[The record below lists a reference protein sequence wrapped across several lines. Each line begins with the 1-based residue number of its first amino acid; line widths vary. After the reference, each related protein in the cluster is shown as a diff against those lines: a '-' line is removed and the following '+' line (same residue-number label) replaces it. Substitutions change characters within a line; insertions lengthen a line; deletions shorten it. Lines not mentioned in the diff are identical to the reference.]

1 MQVSQCSRELE
12 VRSSVTAL
20 SSSSSEPG
28 AGEAVVLRDQPWLLV
43 IVAPPPHLSSPH
55 QMFPLIPIYQHLHSR
70 VISRAQGF
78 PG

>member
-1 MQVSQCSRELE
+1 MLQRAGGE
-12 VRSSVTAL
+12 VQSDGFVFPPGL
-20 SSSSSEPG
+20 SPEEFS
-28 AGEAVVLRDQPWLLV
+28 AGEVVVLRDQPWLLV

-55 QMFPLIPIYQHLHSR
+55 QMFQLIPIYQHLHSR